1 MAETSDGP
9 VVADGRMSVDDII
22 DDKVLDEL
30 LRRGAEEVT
39 VKTYRDIESDLGWVT
54 DDEID
59 KVQMQRGPKA
69 PPKDP
74 GIHTIDVASL
84 LTQVCPV
91 VAATAESEAEEFERL
106 VPALKI
112 QKTESLQKRLQKVDA
127 PESTWQEL
135 EQAIRLQF
143 QIVEAATF
151 GLKDKFLPLLR
162 AL

>member
-1 MAETSDGP
+1 M
-9 VVADGRMSVDDII
+9 
-22 DDKVLDEL
+22 DEL

-39 VKTYRDIESDLGWVT
+39 VKKYQDIESDLEWCS
-54 DDEID
+54 DDELD
-59 KVQMQRGPKA
+59 KVQMQEGLKA

-74 GIHTIDVASL
+74 EMHTVDVASP

-135 EQAIRLQF
+135 EQAIRFQL

-162 AL
+162 ALQKVKLSKEIMMKIGLQM